1 LVLVN
6 AHHVQSIQ
14 LELSRRYKLCNYC
27 TSRHLTIGKD
37 RWRAAKADDDKCDI
51 CSGLMKRLDFIIK
64 IMKEKVADVYEFDTF
79 LIGATLPA
87 NVYEREDQ
95 IRARLKIRGKE
106 NIKNQFCSELRRK
119 FELITKK
126 KVDYLLPDMLISVT
140 VGEERRVDIIPK
152 ARSLTLA
159 GRYIK
164 KQRGLP
170 QKQSKCT
177 QCKGRGCRSCD
188 NSGLSGYESVEGIIG
203 YQLMCLTRS
212 TATRFSWVGSEDRN
226 SLVSGNGR
234 PFFVTLF
241 NPKVRML
248 KNSLIIDTP
257 EISANVG
264 AKPICVPQS
273 PIRFVTKTM
282 IIVESA
288 NSINENKLKDLNLLN
303 NATIKFQNKK
313 KTIMKKIYSVKTRM
327 IKHNR
332 FLLTLL
338 ADGGLAIKNFVSG
351 QQYTSPNVS
360 AIVGDKCESI
370 LFDVSDVHL
379 R

>member
-1 LVLVN
+1 MVLAN
-6 AHHVQSIQ
+6 AHQRQSIK
-14 LELSRRYKLCNYC
+14 LELRRRYELCRYC
-27 TSRHLTIGKD
+27 ASRHLTIGKGGWRDDLD
-37 RWRAAKADDDKCDI
+37 RCDI
-51 CSGLMKRLDFIIK
+51 CCGLMKRLDFIIK
-64 IMKEKVADVYEFDTF
+64 IMQEEVVEVYEFDTF
-79 LIGATLPA
+79 LIGAILPA
-87 NVYEREDQ
+87 NIYEREDQ

-106 NIKNQFCSELRRK
+106 NIKNQFLSELRRK
-119 FELITKK
+119 FELITQKK
-126 KVDYLLPDMLISVT
+126 IDYLLPDVSINVT
-140 VGEERRVDIIPK
+140 VGEERHVDVTAK

-170 QKQSKCT
+170 QKQSKCM
-177 QCKGRGCRSCD
+177 QCKGRGCGFCH
-188 NSGLSGYESVEGIIG
+188 NSGLSGYESVEGIIAH
-203 YQLMCLTRS
+203 QLVCLTK
-212 TATRFSWVGSEDRN
+212 ANAPRFSWVGSEDRD

-234 PFFVTLF
+234 PFFVSLS

-248 KNSLIIDTP
+248 KNSLNIDTP
-257 EISANVG
+257 EISATIE

-273 PIRFVTKTM
+273 PIRFLTKTK

-288 NSINENKLKDLNLLN
+288 NTITENNLKELNSLN
-303 NATIKFQNKK
+303 NTTIKFQNKE
-313 KTIMKKIYSVKTRM
+313 KTVTKKIYSVKTRM

-351 QQYTSPNVS
+351 QQCTSPNVS
-360 AIVGDKCESI
+360 AIVGNKCESI
-370 LFDVSDVHL
+370 LFDISDVHL

>member
-1 LVLVN
+1 LVN
-6 AHHVQSIQ
+6 AHHRQSIK
-14 LELSRRYKLCNYC
+14 LELRRHYNLCNYC
-27 TSRHLTIGKD
+27 TSRHLTIDKY
-37 RWRAAKADDDKCDI
+37 RWSAAKADDGKCDI
-51 CSGLMKRLDFIIK
+51 CCGLMKRLDFIIK

-87 NVYEREDQ
+87 TIYEREDQ

-106 NIKNQFCSELRRK
+106 NIKNQFSSELRHK

-126 KVDYLLPDMLISVT
+126 KVDYLLPDVLISVT

-152 ARSLTLA
+152 ARSLTLF

-177 QCKGRGCRSCD
+177 QCKGRGCRICD
-188 NSGLSGYESVEGIIG
+188 NCGLPWYGSIEGIIG
-203 YQLMCLTRS
+203 YRLLSLTKS
-212 TATRFSWVGSEDRN
+212 NAARFSWVGSEDRN
-226 SLVSGNGR
+226 SLVSGKGR
-234 PFFVTLF
+234 PFFVTLS

-248 KNSLIIDTP
+248 KDSVNINTP
-257 EISANVG
+257 EISATVK

-273 PIRFVTKTM
+273 PIRFVTKTK

-288 NSINENKLKDLNLLN
+288 NTINENKLKDLILLN
-303 NATIKFQNKK
+303 NATIKFRNKE
-313 KTIMKKIYSVKTRM
+313 KTIMKKIYSVKARL

-351 QQYTSPNVS
+351 QQYASPNVS
-360 AIVGDKCESI
+360 AIVGDKCESV

-379 R
+379 W

>member
-1 LVLVN
+1 LVN
-6 AHHVQSIQ
+6 ADSQSIK
-14 LELSRRYKLCNYC
+14 LELRRHYKLCNYC
-27 TSRHLTIGKD
+27 TYRHLTISKGRYRD
-37 RWRAAKADDDKCDI
+37 AKAEDDRCDI
-51 CSGLMKRLDFIIK
+51 CCGLMKRLDLIIK
-64 IMKEKVADVYEFDTF
+64 IMKEKIVDVYEFDTF
-79 LIGATLPA
+79 LIGTTIPA
-87 NVYEREDQ
+87 DVYEREDQ

-126 KVDYLLPDMLISVT
+126 KVDYLLPDVMISVI
-140 VGEERRVDIIPK
+140 VGEERHVDIVAK
-152 ARSLTLA
+152 ARPLTLA

-177 QCKGRGCRSCD
+177 QCIGKGCVFCNNSC
-188 NSGLSGYESVEGIIG
+188 LSGSESVEGIIG
-203 YQLMCLTRS
+203 YRLLCLTKS
-212 TATRFSWVGSEDRN
+212 NAARFSWVGSEDRN

-234 PFFVTLF
+234 PFFVTLS

-248 KNSLIIDTP
+248 KNSLSIDTP
-257 EISANVG
+257 EITATIE
-264 AKPICVPQS
+264 AKPICIPQS
-273 PIRFVTKTM
+273 PIRFITTTK

-288 NSINENKLKDLNLLN
+288 NTIDENKLKDLNLLN

-313 KTIMKKIYSVKTRM
+313 KTIIKKIYSIKTRM

-379 R
+379 Q